1 MYEHSKVVRSLGCRE
16 MADGRGYRG
25 RAGTEHPQKSQVACR
40 VPIRGVRISQLSQ
53 GLTLKVLT
61 AIGSRASVVL
71 GDNDHDHG
79 DTLNMEL

>member
-1 MYEHSKVVRSLGCRE
+1 MGV
-16 MADGRGYRG
+16 
-25 RAGTEHPQKSQVACR
+25 GTEAEHPQKSQVACR
-40 VPIRGVRISQLSQ
+40 VPIRGVRISQSSQ